1 MWFMRC
7 RTGGKTPPPSRPGAR
22 GPGHGLQN
30 KFKMR
35 SNHEGQKYVGPLQN
49 NQTFWFK
56 VPSSPCLKMKHVSK
70 DVPADDRLHMWFDQ
84 WRWIE
89 YMWEGFDIP
98 EVPALRMWEFIRKCK
113 GTKKGR
119 VREHGNRKTIMKLPA
134 FIIIKKVPKETLC
147 IKSPE

>member
-1 MWFMRC
+1 M
-7 RTGGKTPPPSRPGAR
+7 
-22 GPGHGLQN
+22 
-30 KFKMR
+30 
-35 SNHEGQKYVGPLQN
+35 
-49 NQTFWFK
+49 
-56 VPSSPCLKMKHVSK
+56 PSSPCLKMKHVSI
-70 DVPADDRLHMWFDQ
+70 DVPADDRLQKWFDQ

-98 EVPALRMWEFIRKCK
+98 EVPALRMWEFIRKFK

-134 FIIIKKVPKETLC
+134 FIIIKKAPKGTLC

>member
-1 MWFMRC
+1 MRC

-84 WRWIE
+84 SRWIE